1 MTRKAE
7 EELKTPFS
15 YFGYEP
21 ESEEEKRFLNDYN
34 PEKWKK
40 ASHTAD
46 VAVFALSEAGLEL
59 LLVKRGGFPYK
70 GHYCLPGGFINMD
83 ESLYETAARELE
95 EETGLSGIPIFQ
107 VGSFGRPGRDPRDRN
122 ITTLYTTILNKEDLH
137 AKAGDDAA
145 DTDWV
150 LLTDVDE
157 QVIESGDTAE
167 SYFTLKLEG
176 KNVFTPEIRTEIHSG
191 RYRTEKKEITD
202 TSSLAFDHALEIAEA
217 YRFIKKEIL
226 TSYAGINVLGETFR
240 ISALKKLL
248 KAVLLEPGDDSM
260 LSLMPVRKNSDGSYT
275 YI

>member
-95 EETGLSGIPIFQ
+95 EETGMQAGKIKHLFSMYAT
-107 VGSFGRPGRDPRDRN
+107 PGYCAER
-122 ITTLYTTILNKEDLH
+122 LH
-137 AKAGDDAA
+137 
-145 DTDWV
+145 
-150 LLTDVDE
+150 
-157 QVIESGDTAE
+157 I
-167 SYFTLKLEG
+167 YFTKGLKSG
-176 KNVFTPEIRTEIHSG
+176 QIHRDEEEFLHVIKLPVDIAYKMVMNG
-191 RYRTEKKEITD
+191 QI
-202 TSSLAFDHALEIAEA
+202 FDAKTI
-217 YRFIKKEIL
+217 
-226 TSYAGINVLGETFR
+226 AGILAAKEL
-240 ISALKKLL
+240 I
-248 KAVLLEPGDDSM
+248 
-260 LSLMPVRKNSDGSYT
+260 
-275 YI
+275 